1 MRSLRKPCQNP
12 VEDARNTP
20 RASLEVLSEN
30 PDQPLDFWYIQP
42 HDRKTLIDQIMPY
55 MAGRLPKRYS
65 LHVLMREQ
73 VWANGLVSLELVEA
87 VEEIAACLHQILAA
101 FWKEPRNVIA
111 YLLRLSPLR
120 FFVLLRFTY
129 RAKSFERD
137 KIFGE
142 YWSAQDNSASRP
154 QTYSSGLTE
163 NEVYRLT
170 CLRKKYGA
178 SFYRRS
184 YKNVKRCL
192 DWTSFCT
199 RIRAFC
205 SMTGLHVSSNDPE
218 RNIRELRHN
227 LTAIMMHRKWVQTTC
242 QLDNNTTLVRNT
254 RRDLRE
260 LNERVASDALHN
272 INVLD
277 ETRQDVANLQ
287 SMFHKLRLACPIP
300 SNLRQ
305 RDAKLRSEIEQRRLV
320 SDQQLKGLQTSI
332 ENCERI
338 FQQHTMMFT
347 RQIEELHTD
356 LGRTHALREGQVSA
370 ESLIICRWLLEY
382 VPATRMSPGTLGLR
396 WKQFWQ
402 EQWIQCAKS
411 ESHPLKVLSGDDK
424 YNKVGKNL
432 YSTLSDRLHKY
443 GHQQGEVLDQ
453 KVQRVVD
460 VIRPVHYNSDGK
472 VDLEAERKRWLN

>member
-1 MRSLRKPCQNP
+1 MRSLRKPRQNP
-12 VEDARNTP
+12 IEDARNTP
-20 RASLEVLSEN
+20 RAPLELLSVN

-42 HDRKTLIDQIMPY
+42 HDRKALIHRIMPY
-55 MAGRLPKRYS
+55 MASRLSKRHS
-65 LHVLMREQ
+65 LHILMREQ
-73 VWANGLVSLELVEA
+73 VWANGLVSVELVEA
-87 VEEIAACLHQILAA
+87 GEEIPACLHQILAA

-111 YLLRLSPLR
+111 YLLRLSRLR
-120 FFVLLRFTY
+120 FFVLLRSAYHANF
-129 RAKSFERD
+129 FERD
-137 KIFGE
+137 KISGE
-142 YWSAQDNSASRP
+142 YWSAQGDSASGH
-154 QTYSSGLTE
+154 QKYYSGLTE

-170 CLRKKYGA
+170 CLRRKYGA

-218 RNIRELRHN
+218 RNIRELRDN
-227 LTAIMMHRKWVQTTC
+227 LTAIMMHRKWEQTTC
-242 QLDNNTTLVRNT
+242 QLDKNTTLVRNT

-260 LNERVASDALHN
+260 LNERIASDLLHN
-272 INVLD
+272 INMTD

-287 SMFHKLRLACPIP
+287 SMFHKLQLACPTP
-300 SNLRQ
+300 NNLRQ
-305 RDAKLRSEIEQRRLV
+305 RDAKLRSEIEQRRLA
-320 SDQQLKGLQTSI
+320 SDQQLKGLQTNN

-338 FQQHTMMFT
+338 FQQHAMTFT
-347 RQIEELHTD
+347 RQIEELRTD
-356 LGRTHALREGQVSA
+356 LGCTHALREGKVSA

-382 VPATRMSPGTLGLR
+382 LPTTRMLPGTLGLR

-402 EQWIQCAKS
+402 EQWSQCAKS
-411 ESHPLKVLSGDDK
+411 ESHPLKVLSGDEK
-424 YNKVGKNL
+424 YNKAGKNL

-443 GHQQGEVLDQ
+443 GHQQGEVFDQ
-453 KVQRVVD
+453 EVQRVVD
-460 VIRPVHYNSDGK
+460 VIRPVHYSSDGK